1 MSLGNQKQESGGE
14 SEKVITSTGKT
25 TQDPVMLVLMVGGII
40 LTYKEQYFRFIKW
53 GCHVI
58 QLIQQ
63 TTQEHFS
70 LVHTPPSAITFS

>member
-25 TQDPVMLVLMVGGII
+25 TQDSVMLMLMVGGII
-40 LTYKEQYFRFIKW
+40 LTYKEPYFKFIKW
-53 GCHVI
+53 GGHVI

-63 TTQEHFS
+63 TMQEHFS
-70 LVHTPPSAITFS
+70 LVHMLPSEITFS